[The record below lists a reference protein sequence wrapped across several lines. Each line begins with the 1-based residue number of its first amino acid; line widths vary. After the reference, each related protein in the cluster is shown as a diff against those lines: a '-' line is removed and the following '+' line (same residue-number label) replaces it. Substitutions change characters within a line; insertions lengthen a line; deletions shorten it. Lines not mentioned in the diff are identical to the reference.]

1 MVTTTSVNSGL
12 WWSSCCCYHVD
23 RQLLNEVSL
32 WTKTCVEFRWFTSHC
47 KAVSKGPLYITN
59 LGGLENVTI
68 GKNFYKLHM
77 EQEVDTLYIW
87 KQSHQGKSQE
97 VSQKKIVEIKVKKHR
112 MQENVKALHKAA
124 IESAKKQKVCISQLT
139 LLTQSNWKTT
149 RIKQKALADLDE
161 QLKESYVI

>member
-1 MVTTTSVNSGL
+1 
-12 WWSSCCCYHVD
+12 
-23 RQLLNEVSL
+23 
-32 WTKTCVEFRWFTSHC
+32 
-47 KAVSKGPLYITN
+47 
-59 LGGLENVTI
+59 
-68 GKNFYKLHM
+68 M

-161 QLKESYVI
+161 QLKEMLRYLGSAE